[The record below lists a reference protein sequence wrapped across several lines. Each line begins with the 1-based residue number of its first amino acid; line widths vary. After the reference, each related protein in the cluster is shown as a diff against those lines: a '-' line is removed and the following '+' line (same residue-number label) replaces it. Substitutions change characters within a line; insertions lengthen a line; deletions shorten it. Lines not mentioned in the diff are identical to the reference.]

1 MKSFSLSVESNKSLQ
16 KNQAVPPI
24 QTDGDAQINIQ
35 NLLSDVDQAIDTP
48 DSGQLNSPDQNN
60 FENNGLPIEDGIAPD
75 RIEDNQDNSA
85 FLPPASD
92 IPDDDTRASSAPEED
107 VFYDAE
113 AFVPRG
119 EMARNVP
126 RKVDPKSEPAQRFLI
141 VRKNAEM
148 DSRSAKLVGAE
159 RALKLGRYSSALE
172 IYNRLYEKNK
182 KDVQVLMGRA
192 IALQKLGLDE
202 EAILAYETLLDINP
216 DNTEARINML
226 GILSRKFPAIAT
238 RQLKDLAEKNPDNV
252 ALFAQIA
259 VSEAQAGN
267 FDSAIRYMGVA
278 TSMDPNNA
286 TNYYNLAIIA
296 DQAGAK
302 NDAVKYYE
310 MALETDTIY
319 GGGKSIPRDQVY
331 TRLAQIR

>member
-1 MKSFSLSVESNKSLQ
+1 MMILEDQWKWAKSKQKSFQ
-16 KNQAVPPI
+16 
-24 QTDGDAQINIQ
+24 
-35 NLLSDVDQAIDTP
+35 
-48 DSGQLNSPDQNN
+48 
-60 FENNGLPIEDGIAPD
+60 
-75 RIEDNQDNSA
+75 
-85 FLPPASD
+85 
-92 IPDDDTRASSAPEED
+92 
-107 VFYDAE
+107 
-113 AFVPRG
+113 
-119 EMARNVP
+119 
-126 RKVDPKSEPAQRFLI
+126 
-141 VRKNAEM
+141 
-148 DSRSAKLVGAE
+148 
-159 RALKLGRYSSALE
+159 
-172 IYNRLYEKNK
+172 
-182 KDVQVLMGRA
+182 
-192 IALQKLGLDE
+192 
-202 EAILAYETLLDINP
+202 TLLDINP
-216 DNTEARINML
+216 DNTEAQINML

-331 TRLAQIR
+331 TRLAQIRWMLNFGA